1 MHGKVKWFSSE
12 KGYGFI
18 TRTLDDGYQD
28 YFLHISDVVGP
39 DAPQSGDTV
48 TFSTK
53 ETKKGEAA
61 TDVRIVS
68 REEKLREDR
77 RGKTTRDDR
86 VMCIKCGKRMVPR
99 IQFKNGEPHARIC
112 PFCMASQE
120 PGCFIA
126 TAVFDGQDAPAV
138 LALRQFRDRRLSQS
152 RWGIA
157 FVNFY
162 YRRSPKIALWIEQ
175 HPVLKKPMRVILSGI
190 ARTLR
195 N

>member
-1 MHGKVKWFSSE
+1 MRGKVKWFSSE
-12 KGYGFI
+12 KGFGFI

-53 ETKKGEAA
+53 QTKKGEAA
-61 TDVRIVS
+61 TDVRIVG
-68 REEKLREDR
+68 REEKRREVH
-77 RGKTTRDDR
+77 RGKTIRDDR
-86 VMCIKCGKRMVPR
+86 VACIKCGKLMVPR

-120 PGCFIA
+120 RGCFIA
-126 TAVFDGQDAPAV
+126 TAVFDDQNAPAV
-138 LALRQFRDRRLSQS
+138 QALRKFRDKRLSKSQL
-152 RWGIA
+152 GLA
-157 FVNFY
+157 FVRFY
-162 YRRSPKIALWIEQ
+162 YRHSPKIALWIEQ
-175 HPVLKKPMRVILSGI
+175 HPESKKPMRVILSGI